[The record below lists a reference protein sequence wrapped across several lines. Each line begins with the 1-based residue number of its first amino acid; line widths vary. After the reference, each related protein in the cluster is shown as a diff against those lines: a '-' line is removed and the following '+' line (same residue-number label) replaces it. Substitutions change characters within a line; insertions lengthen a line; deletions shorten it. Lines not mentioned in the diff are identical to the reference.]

1 MIEKPQNVVPD
12 LVKKHKFHGANSWMG
27 RMRKKLNLFPEIR
40 QISTK
45 IVYLSYCVMTNSML
59 KYIYTKDK
67 EVQHGQQN

>member
-1 MIEKPQNVVPD
+1 
-12 LVKKHKFHGANSWMG
+12 MG

-59 KYIYTKDK
+59 K
-67 EVQHGQQN
+67 